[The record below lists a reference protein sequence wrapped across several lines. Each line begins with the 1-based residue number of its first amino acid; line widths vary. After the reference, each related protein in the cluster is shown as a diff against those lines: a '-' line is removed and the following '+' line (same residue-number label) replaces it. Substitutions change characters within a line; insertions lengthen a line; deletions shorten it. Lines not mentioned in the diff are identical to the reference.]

1 MRVLVAAASKHGSTS
16 EIAQA
21 IATELTAHGLQAE
34 SRDVAAVPTLD
45 GYDAVVLGS
54 AVYVGKWM
62 SEAKAFVEA
71 NAERLRTLPVWLFSS
86 GPLGE
91 TPMPNEDPA
100 DIPALMEASGAREHR
115 LLVGAL
121 DRDKLGFGERLVV
134 RMVKAPYG
142 DFRDPATIRQWAS
155 QIARSLTGDPGPRPS
170 PNSEVNLPTAGGR

>member
-21 IATELTAHGLQAE
+21 IATELTVHGLQAE
-34 SRDVAAVPTLD
+34 ARDVAAVRTLD

-100 DIPALMEASGAREHR
+100 DVPELMTATGAREHR

-121 DRDKLGFGERLVV
+121 DKDKLGLGERLVV

-142 DFRDPATIRQWAS
+142 DFRDPATIRQWADH
-155 QIARSLTGDPGPRPS
+155 IAGELTEGLEAQSPSDLQADPLS
-170 PNSEVNLPTAGGR
+170 PGGR